1 MEEGLDSWMAVG
13 EGPGWK
19 APGCIDPLPSRMEV
33 DGLLRAGGFV
43 VLDMM

>member
-1 MEEGLDSWMAVG
+1 MEEGLDCWMAVG

-19 APGCIDPLPSRMEV
+19 APGRIDPLLSCMKVE
-33 DGLLRAGGFV
+33 DLLRGGGFV